1 MLSDQNRPVIEATL
15 PVVGQHIGEI
25 AQRFYRHMFANH
37 PRTPGRDVQP
47 RAWLPRP
54 ASHSIVWSIRSGF
67 SPETRLRRSIIH
79 LTSGSRS

>member
-37 PRTPGRDVQP
+37 PELLDGTFNRGNEGLAANSSRHWPDRSP
-47 RAWLPRP
+47 RSP
-54 ASHSIVWSIRSGF
+54 AR
-67 SPETRLRRSIIH
+67 
-79 LTSGSRS
+79 